1 MVLPWSLCMN
11 YNMVMTVG
19 WWMGWAAG
27 PPIGTTPVEQFVSI
41 STWYLTSFFPL
52 WTAGLLYNKQRPG
65 NFLRTLL
72 AGHLLLF
79 GNYVAYVACWRALF
93 RYLRGSRGWA
103 KTKRVDERTPAAR
116 PLVPAAVSPV
126 PTALAAAPVPVRES
140 VFAAAGARR

>member
-1 MVLPWSLCMN
+1 M
-11 YNMVMTVG
+11 
-19 WWMGWAAG
+19 
-27 PPIGTTPVEQFVSI
+27 
-41 STWYLTSFFPL
+41 
-52 WTAGLLYNKQRPG
+52 AGLLYNKQRPG
-65 NFLRTLL
+65 HLLRTLV
-72 AGHLLLF
+72 AGHLLLV
-79 GNYVAYVACWRALF
+79 GNYIAYVACWRALF